1 MSMFK
6 PSDFNHKADFG
17 TVESRQNPNNGSIK
31 KTFVKQFSMCYAP
44 KTRTL
49 NQQYQIQGTA
59 LDNTKII
66 VVRHNAAVEGIKVAQ
81 IDSVMYDIVQ
91 YSPDESNAI
100 IAYDFVTLKRRA

>member
-1 MSMFK
+1 MAMFK

-31 KTFVKQFSMCYAP
+31 KTFVKQFSLWYAP

-59 LDNTKII
+59 LDNTKVI
-66 VVRHNAAVEGIKVAQ
+66 VVRHNAALEGIKVAQ

>member
-1 MSMFK
+1 MATFK
-6 PSDFNHKADFG
+6 PSDFNRKADFG
-17 TVESRQNPNNGSIK
+17 TAESKQNPNNGSIK
-31 KTFVKQFSMCYAP
+31 KTFIKQFSLWYAP

-59 LDNTKII
+59 LDNTKVI
-66 VVRHNAAVEGIKVAQ
+66 VVRHNTAVEGIKVAQ
-81 IDSVMYDIVQ
+81 IDGVMYDIMQ

>member
-1 MSMFK
+1 MATLK
-6 PSDFNHKADFG
+6 PSDFNRKADFG
-17 TVESRQNPNNGSIK
+17 TVKTVQNPDNGSIK
-31 KTFVKQFSMCYAP
+31 KTFVKQFSLWYAP

-59 LDNTKII
+59 LDNTKVI
-66 VVRHNAAVEGIKVAQ
+66 VVRHNKAVEVIKVAQ

>member
-1 MSMFK
+1 MATFK
-6 PSDFNHKADFG
+6 ASDFNHKADFG
-17 TVESRQNPNNGSIK
+17 TVESKQNPNNGSIK
-31 KTFVKQFSMCYAP
+31 KTFVKQFSLWYAP

>member
-1 MSMFK
+1 MATFK
-6 PSDFNHKADFG
+6 PSDFNRKADFG
-17 TVESRQNPNNGSIK
+17 TVKTVQNPDNGSIK
-31 KTFVKQFSMCYAP
+31 KTFVKQFSLWYAP

-81 IDSVMYDIVQ
+81 IDSVMYDVVQ

>member
-1 MSMFK
+1 MATFK
-6 PSDFNHKADFG
+6 PSDFNRKADFG
-17 TVESRQNPNNGSIK
+17 AVESKQNPNNGSIK
-31 KTFVKQFSMCYAP
+31 KAFVKKFSLWYAP

-59 LDNTKII
+59 LDNTKVI
-66 VVRHNAAVEGIKVAQ
+66 VVRHNTAVEGVKVAQ

-91 YSPDESNAI
+91 YSPDESNAV

>member
-1 MSMFK
+1 MATFK
-6 PSDFNHKADFG
+6 PSDFNRKVDFG
-17 TVESRQNPNNGSIK
+17 TVVSRQNPNNGSIK
-31 KTFVKQFSMCYAP
+31 KTFVKQFSLWYAP

>member
-1 MSMFK
+1 MATFS
-6 PSDFNHKADFG
+6 PSNFNRKADFG
-17 TVESRQNPNNGSIK
+17 TVESKQNPNNGSIK
-31 KTFVKQFSMCYAP
+31 KTFVKQFSLWYAP

-59 LDNTKII
+59 LDNTKVI
-66 VVRHNAAVEGIKVAQ
+66 VVRHNKAVEGIKVAQ
-81 IDSVMYDIVQ
+81 IDGVMYDIVQ

>member
-1 MSMFK
+1 MFK

-31 KTFVKQFSMCYAP
+31 KTFVKQFSMWYAP

>member
-1 MSMFK
+1 MATFK

-17 TVESRQNPNNGSIK
+17 TVKTVQNPDNGSMK
-31 KTFVKQFSMCYAP
+31 KTFVKQFSLWYAP

-59 LDNTKII
+59 LDNTKVI
-66 VVRHNAAVEGIKVAQ
+66 VVRHNTAVEGIKVAQ

>member
-1 MSMFK
+1 MTTFK
-6 PSDFNHKADFG
+6 PADFNRKADFG
-17 TVESRQNPNNGSIK
+17 TVESKQNPNNGSIK
-31 KTFVKQFSMCYAP
+31 KTFVNQFSLWYAP

-59 LDNTKII
+59 LDNTKVI
-66 VVRHNAAVEGIKVAQ
+66 VIRHNPAVEGVKVAQ
-81 IDSVMYDIVQ
+81 IDGVMYDIVQ

>member
-1 MSMFK
+1 MAMFK

-31 KTFVKQFSMCYAP
+31 KTFVKQFSMWYAP

-59 LDNTKII
+59 LDNTKVI
-66 VVRHNAAVEGIKVAQ
+66 VVRHNAALEGIKVAQ